1 MPVIDASWLAQRI
14 AALSLKPDER
24 VAVAVSGG
32 ADSVCLALLMK
43 KARLNIVAV
52 TIDHGLRPE
61 SAAEAA
67 AVHAQ
72 MRRLKIPHE
81 TLAWTGAKPKT
92 RIEETA
98 RAKRYEL
105 LTRFCRDNGIQ
116 FLFLAHHQ
124 NDQAE
129 TFWARL
135 ARGSGLDG
143 LAAMDTQTGRGGIT
157 LVRPLLDQPKQAIL
171 DTLKKH
177 RQTWAED
184 AMNADAAFERVRW
197 RRHQKTLSDIGL
209 TPEKVGKSAGRLARA
224 KQALDFYARQAF
236 RRCVRVYPQGY
247 ALIRRDADNPPEI
260 QIRLIQLLL
269 DIIGQSDRPASLDFL
284 ENYIA
289 ERPKTATIGDCC
301 LTRHK
306 NGLYVAKEYARQEKP
321 KHLPAGVLDTWD
333 RFLVY
338 ATADVVLSN
347 RPVRRDDRLPH
358 LVRQSLVQAAAGGK
372 PVAVRYI
379 RTDKELA
386 KIIGK
391 PYKKGERKSVYCLL
405 TRSRD
410 V

>member
-1 MPVIDASWLAQRI
+1 MPVIDTSWLTQRI
-14 AALSLKPDER
+14 AGLSLKPDER

-32 ADSVCLALLMK
+32 ADSVCLACLMK
-43 KARLNIVAV
+43 KARLHVVAV

-67 AVHAQ
+67 AAHDQ

-81 TLAWTGAKPKT
+81 TLVWEGAKPRT

-98 RAKRYEL
+98 RDKRYEL
-105 LTRFCRDNGIQ
+105 LTRFCRDRGIRY
-116 FLFLAHHQ
+116 LFLAHHQ

-171 DTLKKH
+171 DTLKKY

-184 AMNADAAFERVRW
+184 VMNADAAFERVRW
-197 RRHQKTLSDIGL
+197 RLRQKTMTAFGL
-209 TPEKVGKSAGRLARA
+209 TPDRIGKSAERLNRA

-236 RRCVRVYPQGY
+236 DRSVRVYPAGY
-247 ALIRRDADNPPEI
+247 AVIRRDADYPPEI
-260 QIRLIQLLL
+260 QIRLIQRLL
-269 DIIGQSDRPASLDFL
+269 DIIGQLDRPASLDFL
-284 ENYIA
+284 EQYVA
-289 ERPKTATIGDCC
+289 GRPKTATIGGCC
-301 LTRHK
+301 LVRRQDA
-306 NGLYVAKEYARQEKP
+306 LYVAKEYARQEKP
-321 KHLPAGVLDTWD
+321 LRLPTGVLGAWD

-338 ATADVVLSN
+338 ATTDVVLSN
-347 RPVRRDDRLPH
+347 RPRRRDDRLPH
-358 LVRQSLVQAAAGGK
+358 LVHQSLVQAVSAGK
-372 PVAVRYI
+372 PVAVRYL

-386 KIIGK
+386 NIIK
-391 PYKKGERKSVYCLL
+391 KTYKKGKSVYCLL